1 MLQLVSAICYSHS
14 NNIVH
19 RDLKPENIMLDVV
32 RDDNPMIKLI
42 DWGGARYFSKNKKM
56 STIKGTPYYIAP
68 EVIKEV
74 YDEKCDIWSLGVIF
88 YVLLCGYPPF
98 NGDTD
103 VEIMQNVQKGKFI
116 FPEEEWGVISKDAK
130 DLISKMLTYEPSKRI
145 NAKQVLLHP
154 WFSHYEE
161 KMKEDK
167 KVARSAFENMK
178 RFKRNKKFEHATIGF
193 IINQLV
199 SKEDRADLLKQF
211 LFWDKNKDGVL
222 NKQEIIESYRNVYG
236 TIDEDIVENM
246 IKSIDLDGNGVIDY
260 NEFLNCTMNRNKIL
274 SKKNL
279 EYAFNA
285 FDKDGNGSISI
296 DEIMSIFKKTSNNV
310 DKKVFE
316 KMMKDADS
324 NGDGS
329 IEFEEFNE
337 IMQKFFE

>member
-1 MLQLVSAICYSHS
+1 MLENTDES
-14 NNIVH
+14 NPH
-19 RDLKPENIMLDVV
+19 
-32 RDDNPMIKLI
+32 IKLI

-103 VEIMQNVQKGKFI
+103 VEIMQNVQRGKFV
-116 FPEEEWGVISKDAK
+116 FPEEE
-130 DLISKMLTYEPSKRI
+130 Y
-145 NAKQVLLHP
+145 
-154 WFSHYEE
+154 
-161 KMKEDK
+161 
-167 KVARSAFENMK
+167 
-178 RFKRNKKFEHATIGF
+178 
-193 IINQLV
+193 
-199 SKEDRADLLKQF
+199 RADLLKQF

-222 NKQEIIESYRNVYG
+222 NKEEIIISYKNVYG
-236 TIDEDIVENM
+236 SIDEDIVENM
-246 IKSIDLDGNGVIDY
+246 IKSIDLDGNGVVDY
-260 NEFLNCTMNRNKIL
+260 NEFLNCTMNRDKIL

-279 EYAFNA
+279 EYAFKA

-324 NGDGS
+324 DGDGA
-329 IEFEEFNE
+329 IEFEEFNS
-337 IMQKFFE
+337 IMEKFFQ